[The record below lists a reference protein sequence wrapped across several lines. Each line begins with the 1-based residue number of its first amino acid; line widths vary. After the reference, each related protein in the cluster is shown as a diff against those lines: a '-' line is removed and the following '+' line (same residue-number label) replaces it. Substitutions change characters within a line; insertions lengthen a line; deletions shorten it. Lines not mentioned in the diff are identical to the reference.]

1 METCRIR
8 SFRLRILRNQVANH
22 QCGKFDIEPEATACD
37 RSVHFLSIREIL
49 TKKTD
54 TKHPVNTKCNI
65 ATYLFSSHSSP
76 SFFFAA
82 MHTITEAPTA
92 LYFITPSLVFF
103 RICFVVVR
111 RFVPIP
117 KSLLQSSSR
126 KQWMYHNTL
135 VSLVHSGLSSCLVLY
150 W

>member
-49 TKKTD
+49 TQKTD

-65 ATYLFSSHSSP
+65 SLFQPQFSKLLLRYHAYHNRSTDSSLLHNTIS
-76 SFFFAA
+76 SFFPNLFCCSATFCSYSEITAA
-82 MHTITEAPTA
+82 KLKSKAMD
-92 LYFITPSLVFF
+92 
-103 RICFVVVR
+103 
-111 RFVPIP
+111 VP
-117 KSLLQSSSR
+117 
-126 KQWMYHNTL
+126 
-135 VSLVHSGLSSCLVLY
+135 
-150 W
+150 

>member
-22 QCGKFDIEPEATACD
+22 LCGKFD
-37 RSVHFLSIREIL
+37 LSRKLPHVIGLFTFYQSGRFWH
-49 TKKTD
+49 KKTD

-65 ATYLFSSHSSP
+65 SLFQPQFSKLLLRCHAYHNRS
-76 SFFFAA
+76 
-82 MHTITEAPTA
+82 TDV
-92 LYFITPSLVFF
+92 ITPSLVFF
-103 RICFVVVR
+103 RICFVAVR